1 MASRLPRLIP
11 AFAALALATAGA
23 ATAQLG
29 PAIPGVGRDV
39 VTRAMIEEAGLLRLG
54 ELVRLA
60 PQWSAATVDD
70 FTWRALPRSQLPGAD
85 DAWTLLVDGR
95 PVATG
100 GLGIVSL
107 ERLPID
113 LASVDSIV
121 FVSSPALEGGV
132 YATAGLIHLHTR
144 RPDPGVSARG
154 RVGFGSE
161 TGDPG
166 PFAFLPDGRQNRDRY
181 GHESAV
187 EGAVARGGWY
197 AAGSYSASVHLPTD
211 PLILPRMYAASVH
224 TPRIERIAP
233 GLRLGVDGAAGGH
246 HLLAGGSRIDDW
258 MRLDAVGVEV
268 PVRSTLTHVS
278 AAGGVRASRFEV
290 GYRAGIERSRIA
302 SVPRTTAPP
311 LDFEWRTIRG
321 TVEVRA
327 SAPEG
332 RRVGLSIVRHSGHR
346 HAAQPLGRDTEIG
359 AFGELTLRSTAG
371 VRHHVAASV
380 SSRGHGAEGGANFSS
395 SFAVPRGA
403 VTLRVSASRTRAVSA
418 MGLLEL
424 AGQGEPWFEEV
435 GAAFELPPI
444 DAMARAA
451 AVELGWATRA
461 GRRTNL
467 SSSAFLRAFDGAVI
481 LRRDLAWDPVYRAW
495 RGPVI
500 AGAASGR
507 LGGGHLSLRHRATA
521 TLDAAADVH
530 LVWAFGDSA
539 FRRGAEPVPSLRSV
553 VSATWRPVTGFGLR
567 GELEIESARR
577 WPDYDAAEPGAGK
590 ARAVQPAGGVVSLS
604 AWKTFLD
611 GRIRGQLAARNLT
624 GRRIILHPEG
634 RASAL
639 AFLFLLGA
647 SF

>member
-11 AFAALALATAGA
+11 ALAALAVAAAGA
-23 ATAQLG
+23 APAQVA
-29 PAIPGVGRDV
+29 PARTGLGRDV
-39 VTRAMIEEAGLLRLG
+39 VTRAMIEDAGLLRLG
-54 ELVRLA
+54 EVVRLA
-60 PQWSAATVDD
+60 PQWSATTVDD
-70 FTWRALPRSQLPGAD
+70 FTWRAGPRSHLPGGD

-95 PVATG
+95 PVDVG
-100 GLGIVSL
+100 GLGVVSL

-113 LASVDSIV
+113 LASIDSIV
-121 FVSSPALEGGV
+121 FISSPVLEGGV
-132 YATAGLIHLHTR
+132 YASAGLVHIHTR
-144 RPDPGVSARG
+144 RPGHGASALG

-187 EGAVARGGWY
+187 EGAVARGRWY
-197 AAGSYSASVHLPTD
+197 AAGSYGASVHLPTD

-224 TPRIERIAP
+224 TPRIERKAP
-233 GLRLGVDGAAGGH
+233 ALRLGLDGAGGGH

-278 AAGGVRASRFEV
+278 AAGALRAPRFDL

-311 LDFEWRTIRG
+311 LDLEWRTIRG
-321 TVEVRA
+321 TIEARP
-327 SAPEG
+327 SAAEG
-332 RRVGLSIVRHSGHR
+332 RRLGLSFVRRSLLR
-346 HAAQPLGRDTEIG
+346 HEAQALRRDTEIG
-359 AFGELTLRSTAG
+359 AFGELTLRSSAT

-380 SSRGHGAEGGANFSS
+380 SSRGHGAEGGAVLAT
-395 SFAVPRGA
+395 SFGGA
-403 VTLRVSASRTRAVSA
+403 ATLRVSASRTRAVLA

-424 AGQGEPWFEEV
+424 ASRGEPWFGEA
-435 GAAFELPPI
+435 GAQLELPPD
-444 DAMARAA
+444 DAMVRAA
-451 AVELGWATRA
+451 AVELAWATRA

-467 SSSAFLRAFDGAVI
+467 SSSAFLRAFDGAI
-481 LRRDLAWDPVYRAW
+481 TLRRDLAWDPVYRAW
-495 RGPVI
+495 RGPVL
-500 AGAASGR
+500 ADQASGR
-507 LGGGHLSLRHRATA
+507 LAGGHLGVRHRASS

-530 LVWAFGDSA
+530 LVQAFGDSA

-553 VSATWRPVTGFGLR
+553 VSTAWRPVTGFGLR

-577 WPDYDAAEPGAGK
+577 WPDYDAAAPGPGK
-590 ARAVQPAGGVVSLS
+590 ARAVQPAGATVSLS
-604 AWKTFLD
+604 AWKTFFD

-639 AFLFLLGA
+639 AFVFLLGA

>member
-11 AFAALALATAGA
+11 VLAALVVTAPGA
-23 ATAQLG
+23 APAQVA
-29 PAIPGVGRDV
+29 PALPALGRDV
-39 VTRAMIEEAGLLRLG
+39 VTRAMIKDAGLLRLG
-54 ELVRLA
+54 EVVRLA
-60 PQWSAATVDD
+60 PQWSAMTVDD
-70 FTWRALPRSQLPGAD
+70 FTWRTGPRSHLAGGD

-95 PVATG
+95 PVDIG
-100 GLGIVSL
+100 GLGVVSL

-113 LASVDSIV
+113 LASIDSIV
-121 FVSSPALEGGV
+121 FVSSPVLEGGV
-132 YATAGLIHLHTR
+132 YASAGLIHVHTR
-144 RPDPGVSARG
+144 RPGHGASALG

-187 EGAVARGGWY
+187 EGAVARGRWY

-224 TPRIERIAP
+224 TPRIERKAP
-233 GLRLGVDGAAGGH
+233 ALRLGLDGAAGGH

-258 MRLDAVGVEV
+258 MRLDAVGIEV
-268 PVRSTLTHVS
+268 PLRSTLTHVS
-278 AAGGVRASRFEV
+278 AAGALRAPGFAL
-290 GYRAGIERSRIA
+290 GYRGGIGRSRIA

-311 LDFEWRTIRG
+311 LDLEWRTIRG
-321 TVEVRA
+321 TIEVRP
-327 SAPEG
+327 SAAEG
-332 RRVGLSIVRHSGHR
+332 RRLGLSFVRRSGLR
-346 HAAQPLGRDTEIG
+346 HEAQALGRDTEIG
-359 AFGELTLRSTAG
+359 AFGELTLRSTAT

-380 SSRGHGAEGGANFSS
+380 SSRGHGAEGGAVLSS
-395 SFAVPRGA
+395 SFAAPGGA
-403 VTLRVSASRTRAVSA
+403 ATLRVSASRTRAVMA

-424 AGQGEPWFEEV
+424 AGQGEPWFEEA
-435 GAAFELPPI
+435 GAPIELPPS
-444 DAMARAA
+444 DAMVRAA
-451 AVELGWATRA
+451 AVELAWATRA
-461 GRRTNL
+461 GRRTSL
-467 SSSAFLRAFDGAVI
+467 SSSAFIRAFDGAI
-481 LRRDLAWDPVYRAW
+481 TLRRDLAWDPVYRAW
-495 RGPVI
+495 RGPVL
-500 AGAASGR
+500 ADQASGR
-507 LGGGHLSLRHRATA
+507 LAGGHLGVRYRASSS
-521 TLDAAADVH
+521 LDARADVH
-530 LVWAFGDSA
+530 LVRAFGDSA

-553 VSATWRPVTGFGLR
+553 VSTAWRPVTGFGLR

-577 WPDYDAAEPGAGK
+577 WPDYDAAAPAPGK
-590 ARAVQPAGGVVSLS
+590 ARAVQPAGAMLSLS

-611 GRIRGQLAARNLT
+611 GRLRGQLAARNLT